1 MTSLPEQFNAARK
14 AQFEAGFDFFQSFAN
29 QAIES
34 AGRVAALNLA
44 TSRDSLERSARTAR
58 ALISSRDP
66 RDLLMLGGHA
76 EEQVRSLFTYGRE
89 LMGIAGGIRPV
100 AVRLAAPAARI
111 DVETVAFKA
120 VVPAPQDAAAVSAP
134 AAAAAAEPAA
144 SEAPTVDAAPE
155 VAPKIAPEIAPK
167 AAATA
172 APVEPVVVA
181 EPEPAVELVVT
192 ATEVTPAPV
201 GEPKAIAKAAAKGIP
216 RAAVVPHPA
225 AAPVAPEGDAE
236 LPKVEVQASS
246 PRRKK

>member
-29 QAIES
+29 QAIEG

-58 ALISSRDP
+58 ALMSSRDP

-89 LMGIAGGIRPV
+89 LMDIAGGIRPV
-100 AVRLAAPAARI
+100 TLRIPAPAARTDI
-111 DVETVAFKA
+111 ETVAFKA
-120 VVPAPQDAAAVSAP
+120 VAPAPQDAAPAPASA
-134 AAAAAAEPAA
+134 AAAAAAEPAVP
-144 SEAPTVDAAPE
+144 EAPAAHAVPE
-155 VAPKIAPEIAPK
+155 AGASAEPA
-167 AAATA
+167 
-172 APVEPVVVA
+172 EPVVVA

-192 ATEVTPAPV
+192 ATEAAPAPV
-201 GEPKAIAKAAAKGIP
+201 AEPKAIAKAAGKGAP

-225 AAPVAPEGDAE
+225 AAPIAAEGDAE
-236 LPKVEVQASS
+236 LPKIEVPTPA